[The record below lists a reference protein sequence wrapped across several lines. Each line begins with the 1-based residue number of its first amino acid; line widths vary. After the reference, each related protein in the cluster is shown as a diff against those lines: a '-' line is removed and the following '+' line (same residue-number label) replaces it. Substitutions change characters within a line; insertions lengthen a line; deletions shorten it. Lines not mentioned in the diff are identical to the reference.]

1 MTKAKD
7 HNRENVEGNQEQ
19 IPEQKAEAERKK
31 HAEERE
37 LAPEDLVE
45 AVENPAD
52 DRVSVPKG
60 PGSRQGDQR

>member
-1 MTKAKD
+1 MTEAKD
-7 HNRENVEGNQEQ
+7 HNRENVEDGREP
-19 IPEQKAEAERKK
+19 IPEQKADAERKK

-37 LAPEDLVE
+37 LAPEGLVE
-45 AVENPAD
+45 AVENPAG

>member
-1 MTKAKD
+1 MTEAKD
-7 HNRENVEGNQEQ
+7 HNRDNVENRRER
-19 IPEQKAEAERKK
+19 IPEQKADAERKK

-37 LAPEDLVE
+37 LAPEVLVE